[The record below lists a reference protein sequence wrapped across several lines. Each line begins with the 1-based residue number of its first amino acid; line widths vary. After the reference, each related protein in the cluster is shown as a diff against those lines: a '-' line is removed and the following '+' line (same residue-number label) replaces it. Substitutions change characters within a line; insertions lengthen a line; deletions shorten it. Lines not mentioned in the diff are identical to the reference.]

1 MNPDAHPPRDTAAL
15 PAHRPPASAD
25 EGAPAVGVQ
34 DPKLTAVLVAR
45 QLEELARALNYAT
58 RTAGPRLEYA
68 ADVYEV
74 LGSLH
79 AALAKLPQ
87 ACGQLAD
94 FLARHDSAG
103 AFRAERGFPHAG
115 RPTLA
120 VEAASFKL
128 GQAAAAANVTAT
140 ALGRAQEAISGL
152 SHAEPGEPLAHRHR
166 PTFRPQP
173 ADHGAPGQGQAI
185 ER

>member
-1 MNPDAHPPRDTAAL
+1 MNPDAHPPRETATR
-15 PAHRPPASAD
+15 PAHRPQPSSD
-25 EGAPAVGVQ
+25 EDAAAVYVH
-34 DPKLTAVLVAR
+34 DPELTAVLVAR
-45 QLEELARALNYAT
+45 QLDELTRVLNYAT
-58 RTAGPRLEYA
+58 RAAGPRLECA

-103 AFRAERGFPHAG
+103 ALRAERGFPHAG

-120 VEAASFKL
+120 VEAATFKL
-128 GQAAAAANVTAT
+128 GQAAVAANVTA
-140 ALGRAQEAISGL
+140 AAFGRAQEAISGL
-152 SHAEPGEPLAHRHR
+152 SHVEPEKPLTRRPR
-166 PTFRPQP
+166 PTRRPQP
-173 ADHGAPGQGQAI
+173 TDHSAPDRGPAI
-185 ER
+185 DR